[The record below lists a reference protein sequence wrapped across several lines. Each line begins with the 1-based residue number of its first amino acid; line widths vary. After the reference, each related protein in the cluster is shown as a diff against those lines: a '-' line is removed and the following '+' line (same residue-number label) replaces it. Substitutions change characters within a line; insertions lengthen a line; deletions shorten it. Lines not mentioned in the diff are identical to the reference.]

1 MITLIILSSHAYA
14 LSHFRIFKFCMFLN
28 HGSTSLKGASKPY
41 DVLEHHCPCSI
52 QADNLEKRGWTIHSK
67 WMIPITSR
75 HQTSN
80 THPSMPWSFFF
91 FSRSTSMQNTLCYKY
106 QITQQQRQRTSCW
119 FSASHSHCSSHTSPF
134 LLRSPL
140 LGFQQAFHGRFPML
154 VILSQAVWAAPKYLL

>member
-1 MITLIILSSHAYA
+1 MITLIILNSHAYA

-91 FSRSTSMQNTLCYKY
+91 FFQEHLNAKYFMLQIPNNPTAEAKNQLLVLCKPQSLLQPHITFPATVSIAGFPTS
-106 QITQQQRQRTSCW
+106 
-119 FSASHSHCSSHTSPF
+119 FSWEVSHAGDTFTGCVGSP
-134 LLRSPL
+134 
-140 LGFQQAFHGRFPML
+140 
-154 VILSQAVWAAPKYLL
+154 